1 MLKFSQPQLIFV
13 SDKKEESRPST
24 LSEAEA
30 EQALA
35 KAEYEAAKEGAEEAK
50 PADGTLRTSTISD
63 AVDTSEGIA
72 QAEAAYEAAKAKV
85 KAAREASEA
94 AWKAEYETIKAE
106 AGEKREAGQ
115 FSDRHK
121 QDRIFRREMGEPE
134 FFLMDRD
141 IPLTAILT
149 GDEIEEIARK
159 VQTPKDQTPQY
170 KPENVLSPEF
180 GGGSNYETGLTDL
193 IEEAKQKLNRLLN
206 DPETTSQELQLAKL
220 DLKKLEYL
228 YDNYNLGMNVF
239 RTAKGGRDTLE

>member
-1 MLKFSQPQLIFV
+1 MSE
-13 SDKKEESRPST
+13 DKEETQPST

-30 EQALA
+30 DEAVA
-35 KAEYEAAKEGAEEAK
+35 KAEYEAAKEEAAEAK
-50 PADGTLRTSTISD
+50 PDDGTLRTTTISD
-63 AVDTSEGIA
+63 AVAASEVA
-72 QAEAAYEAAKAKV
+72 AKAEVAYEAAIEKV
-85 KAAREASEA
+85 KAARAASEA
-94 AWKAEYETIKAE
+94 AWKVEYEAIKAE
-106 AGEKREAGQ
+106 AGEIRQAGQ

-193 IEEAKQKLNRLLN
+193 IEEAKQKLDRLLN
-206 DPETTSQELQLAKL
+206 DPETNSQELELAKL
-220 DLKKLEYL
+220 DLKKLQYL

-239 RTAKGGRDTLE
+239 RTAKGGRDTLRE

>member
-1 MLKFSQPQLIFV
+1 MSD
-13 SDKKEESRPST
+13 DKKETPPST

-30 EQALA
+30 EEAVA
-35 KAEYEAAKEGAEEAK
+35 KAEYEAAKEEAAEAK
-50 PADGTLRTSTISD
+50 PDDGALRTTTISD
-63 AVDTSEGIA
+63 AVAASEA
-72 QAEAAYEAAKAKV
+72 AAKAEVAYETAMKKV
-85 KAAREASEA
+85 KAARATSEA
-94 AWKAEYETIKAE
+94 AWKKEYEAIKAE
-106 AGEKREAGQ
+106 VVETKETGQ
-115 FSDRHK
+115 FSNKRK

-141 IPLTAILT
+141 VPLTAILT

-170 KPENVLSPEF
+170 KPENILSPEF

-193 IEEAKQKLNRLLN
+193 IEKAKQKLNRLLN
-206 DPETTSQELQLAKL
+206 DPETTSQELELAKL

>member
-1 MLKFSQPQLIFV
+1 MSE
-13 SDKKEESRPST
+13 DNKEVKPST

-30 EQALA
+30 EEAVA
-35 KAEYEAAKEGAEEAK
+35 KAEYEAAKEEAAEAK
-50 PADGTLRTSTISD
+50 PADGTLRTATISD
-63 AVDTSEGIA
+63 AVDASEAIA
-72 QAEAAYEAAKAKV
+72 QAEAAYEAAKVKV
-85 KAAREASEA
+85 KAARETSEA
-94 AWKAEYETIKAE
+94 TWKAEYEAAKAE

-115 FSDRHK
+115 FSNKRK

-149 GDEIEEIARK
+149 GDEIEEISSK

-170 KPENVLSPEF
+170 KPENILSPEF

-193 IEEAKQKLNRLLN
+193 IEKAKQKLDRLLN
-206 DPETTSQELQLAKL
+206 DPETNSQELELAKL
-220 DLKKLEYL
+220 DLKKLQYL

>member
-1 MLKFSQPQLIFV
+1 MSE
-13 SDKKEESRPST
+13 DKEETQPST

-30 EQALA
+30 DEAVA
-35 KAEYEAAKEGAEEAK
+35 KAEYEAAKEEAAEAK
-50 PADGTLRTSTISD
+50 PDDGTLRTTTISD
-63 AVDTSEGIA
+63 AVAASEVA
-72 QAEAAYEAAKAKV
+72 AKAEVAYEAAIEKV
-85 KAAREASEA
+85 KAARAASEA
-94 AWKAEYETIKAE
+94 AWKVEYEAIKAE
-106 AGEKREAGQ
+106 VGEMRQAGQ

-141 IPLTAILT
+141 VPLTAILT

-206 DPETTSQELQLAKL
+206 DPETTSQELELAKL

-228 YDNYNLGMNVF
+228 YDNFNMGMNVF

>member
-1 MLKFSQPQLIFV
+1 M
-13 SDKKEESRPST
+13 SDDKEESQPST

-35 KAEYEAAKEGAEEAK
+35 KAEYEAAKEEAEVAK
-50 PADGTLRTSTISD
+50 PVDGTLRTTTISD
-63 AVDTSEGIA
+63 AVATSEAIA

-85 KAAREASEA
+85 KAARETSEA
-94 AWKAEYETIKAE
+94 VWKAEYEAAKAE

-115 FSDRHK
+115 FSNKRK

-141 IPLTAILT
+141 IPLTAILS

-159 VQTPKDQTPQY
+159 VQTPKDQTPRY
-170 KPENVLSPEF
+170 NPENVLSPEF

-193 IEEAKQKLNRLLN
+193 IEEAKQKLNKLLN
-206 DPETTSQELQLAKL
+206 DPEATQQEIELAKL

-228 YDNYNLGMNVF
+228 YDNFNMGMNVF
-239 RTAKGGRDTLE
+239 RTAKGGRDTLD

>member
-1 MLKFSQPQLIFV
+1 MSE
-13 SDKKEESRPST
+13 DKEETQPST

-30 EQALA
+30 DEAVA
-35 KAEYEAAKEGAEEAK
+35 KAEYEAAKEEAAEAK
-50 PADGTLRTSTISD
+50 PDDGTLRTTTISD
-63 AVDTSEGIA
+63 AVAASEVA
-72 QAEAAYEAAKAKV
+72 AKAEVAYEAAIEKV
-85 KAAREASEA
+85 KAARAASEA
-94 AWKAEYETIKAE
+94 AWKVEYEAIKAE
-106 AGEKREAGQ
+106 AGEIRQAGQ

-206 DPETTSQELQLAKL
+206 DPETTSQELELAKL